1 MRDYCNT
8 RGSSRIEAIEK
19 TEKRE
24 EKKVKGYLEDN
35 GTHYK
40 DYEMMQTAKWLREST
55 LMLKNKQK
63 LQALLEGK

>member
-1 MRDYCNT
+1 MRDHCNT
-8 RGSSRIEAIEK
+8 RGSSRVETVEK
-19 TEKRE
+19 VEKKE

-40 DYEMMQTAKWLREST
+40 DYEMVQTAKWLREGT

>member
-1 MRDYCNT
+1 M
-8 RGSSRIEAIEK
+8 
-19 TEKRE
+19 
-24 EKKVKGYLEDN
+24 KGYLEDN

-40 DYEMMQTAKWLREST
+40 DYEMIQTAKWLREGT

>member
-1 MRDYCNT
+1 M
-8 RGSSRIEAIEK
+8 
-19 TEKRE
+19 E

-63 LQALLEGK
+63 LQALLEEK